1 MAVSVLVVDDDD
13 GFRSLAVGMLRAA
26 GHDRVYEAATV
37 AEALSEAARSAP
49 EAALVDIGLPD
60 GDGLALARQLA
71 APPRATRVV
80 LISADGDATDDAAAQ
95 SVGAV
100 AFVAKEDLEEAC
112 LRELLGGP

>member
-1 MAVSVLVVDDDD
+1 MAVSVLVVDDDA
-13 GFRSLAVGMLRAA
+13 GFRSLAVGMLRAE

-37 AEALSEAARSAP
+37 AEALRQAARAAP

-60 GDGLALARQLA
+60 GDGVALARALA

-80 LISADGDATDDAAAQ
+80 LISADADASDDLTAA

-100 AFVAKEDLEEAC
+100 GFVAKEEQDTW
-112 LRELLGGP
+112 LRELLGRP